1 MEKMVGQLEQA
12 LLATDRQG
20 AWDIVETVLQA
31 SDAVSCVESVMA
43 PALERIGEAWETGTA
58 SLSQVYMS
66 GRICEAFME
75 ELLPLETRG
84 SRPEPNMALAVLE
97 DYHMLGKRLV
107 AFVLRANRLDF
118 MDYGRVQTIDLVRQV
133 ERDRIE
139 ILLISTLMLP
149 SALQIKEVA
158 RLLAERGLDVKI
170 IAGGAPFRF
179 DRALFREVGADA
191 AAERASEVVAMIR
204 QVSGERL

>member
-1 MEKMVGQLEQA
+1 MEKMVGQLEQT
-12 LLATDRQG
+12 LLAIDRQG
-20 AWDIVETVLQA
+20 AREIVEAVLQA
-31 SDAVSCVESVMA
+31 SDPVSCVESVMA
-43 PALERIGEAWETGTA
+43 PALERIGDGWETGTV

-75 ELLPLETRG
+75 ELLPLDSRD
-84 SRPEPNMALAVLE
+84 SRPEPGMALAVLE

-107 AFVLRANRLDF
+107 AFVLRANGLGF
-118 MDYGRVQTIDLVRQV
+118 MDYGRVQTRDLVRQV
-133 ERDRIE
+133 ERDRIK

-149 SALQIKEVA
+149 SALQIKEVV

-179 DRALFREVGADA
+179 DRELFREVGADA
-191 AAERASEVVAMIR
+191 AADRASEVVTLIR
-204 QVSGERL
+204 QVSGEVL

>member
-1 MEKMVGQLEQA
+1 MEKMVGQLEQT
-12 LLATDRQG
+12 LLAIDRQG
-20 AWDIVETVLQA
+20 AREIVEAVLQA
-31 SDAVSCVESVMA
+31 SDPVSCVESVMA
-43 PALERIGEAWETGTA
+43 PALERIGDGWETGTV

-75 ELLPLETRG
+75 ELLPLD
-84 SRPEPNMALAVLE
+84 SRDSRAEPGMALAVLE

-107 AFVLRANRLDF
+107 AFVLRANGLGF
-118 MDYGRVQTIDLVRQV
+118 MDYGRVQTRDLVRQV
-133 ERDRIE
+133 ERDRIK

-149 SALQIKEVA
+149 SALQIKEVV

-179 DRALFREVGADA
+179 DRELFREVGADA
-191 AAERASEVVAMIR
+191 AADRASEVVTLIR
-204 QVSGERL
+204 QVSGEVL

>member
-12 LLATDRQG
+12 LLAIDRQG
-20 AWDIVETVLQA
+20 ARDIVEAVLQA
-31 SDAVSCVESVMA
+31 SDPVSCVESVMA
-43 PALERIGEAWETGTA
+43 PALERIGDGWETGTV

-75 ELLPLETRG
+75 ELLPLD
-84 SRPEPNMALAVLE
+84 SRDSRAEPGMALAVLE

-107 AFVLRANRLDF
+107 AFVLRANGLGF
-118 MDYGRVQTIDLVRQV
+118 MDYGRVQTRDLVRQV
-133 ERDRIE
+133 ERDRIK

-149 SALQIKEVA
+149 SALQIKEVV

-179 DRALFREVGADA
+179 DRELFREVGADA
-191 AAERASEVVAMIR
+191 AADRASEVVTLIR
-204 QVSGERL
+204 QVSGEVL